1 MASST
6 LEASDRVKLHAR
18 VFKPADPV
26 PPASPPRASALA
38 PAPPPAVPPLPRP
51 PALAGRVDGVGRAPL
66 RVAPLQQGAGG
77 VHGALGDEA
86 ASTGEHGRGRR
97 RPLPKV
103 DCARIFSIRGCNL
116 CLNIFDSSSALRAH
130 RTACQYSRTSVNS
143 GFISRMSRMS
153 LQSSTDNYGRAQ
165 GSQVVALACKMVGG
179 GSDGSLD
186 LCARVC
192 LVGEDESIVF
202 HTYIKP
208 QIPVTNYR
216 YETTGIRPEHLREA
230 MPLKQAQRKIQDL
243 LCNGEPIWKIRSKDT
258 KARILVGHG
267 LDHDLDC
274 LGVEYPAFLIR
285 YEIQN
290 GIQDPYD
297 DCVGAM
303 RLYTRMRSQP
313 HPHPHPREYSGSGE
327 APSSNNYPSWRQREL
342 ERMSPEALLELS
354 GSDYYCWCL
363 DS

>member
-1 MASST
+1 M
-6 LEASDRVKLHAR
+6 LHTNC
-18 VFKPADPV
+18 K
-26 PPASPPRASALA
+26 ASASTNENKCAACFRQYNKMEHL
-38 PAPPPAVPPLPRP
+38 VEHM
-51 PALAGRVDGVGRAPL
+51 RVSFHSSHEPKCGVCQKHCRSFESL
-66 RVAPLQQGAGG
+66 R
-77 VHGALGDEA
+77 
-86 ASTGEHGRGRR
+86 EHLIG
-97 RPLPKV
+97 PLPKV
-103 DCARIFSIRGCNL
+103 DCARIFGIRGCNL

-130 RTACQYSRTSVNS
+130 RTTCQYSRTS
-143 GFISRMSRMS
+143 
-153 LQSSTDNYGRAQ
+153 SSTDNYGRTQ
-165 GSQVVALACKMVGG
+165 GLQVVALACKMVGG
-179 GSDGSLD
+179 GSDGS
-186 LCARVC
+186 
-192 LVGEDESIVF
+192 
-202 HTYIKP
+202 
-208 QIPVTNYR
+208 

-285 YEIQN
+285 DTAKYPPLMKTSKLSNSLKYLTQAYLGQCRYEIQN

-313 HPHPHPREYSGSGE
+313 HPREYSGSGE
-327 APSSNNYPSWRQREL
+327 APSSNNYPSWRQREF